1 MRAKPGYISLLLL
14 FSDPPELSVSAGVAL
29 SDWSGCGGAGADTP

>member
-1 MRAKPGYISLLLL
+1 MRAKPGNISLLL

-29 SDWSGCGGAGADTP
+29 SDCSGCGGAGADTP